1 MSLRRKN
8 NPYESQ
14 FKNSDIIN
22 RFLSENKFV
31 NNAPSN
37 METVYNAESKTPLL
51 GTNTGLGESSYDE
64 DLNWYS
70 HIDENDPQDSINEYR
85 AQKQSAW
92 DQLGAGL
99 GRTAVKAAVETSKLP
114 GIIGGLVGG
123 IAGQINDAS
132 TGEDN
137 TNFIDTVFN
146 NGWIKGLD
154 SINEEIKSE
163 YLPVYV
169 KKAVRDGD
177 LGDKIMSSAF
187 WATDGAD
194 GAGFALGM
202 ILPGAMLG
210 KLGLGAKMIGAA
222 NRMDKARELF
232 AGAERAEEFVKAAN
246 KIGATARNIDSGI
259 SIGYN
264 TAAEAGA
271 EATQAGTETRANE
284 GKIVNGWKASGYLNT
299 PEYQIEAKK
308 YIQSLDVKR
317 RNGHLT
323 MDQQNELTSDPLK
336 VQEAVLHQ
344 RFENE
349 VTSMQSSIFGRNVA
363 ILLGPNTLMHMQLFG
378 RIGRSAEKIAEK
390 GAVETVEN
398 VGRMSKILNSSIGKG
413 VTKFGERVAKNTL
426 SEGFFEEG
434 LQTSTANQ
442 FKKYVAE
449 NRAEEVG
456 FGDTIP
462 DTFTEYAKMLGTT
475 EGQVSVMLGGV
486 LGTGMTSIAAHGQAK
501 REAKIKNEIT
511 NRLSIP
517 MNNLN
522 NIFNINDIY
531 KKDENG
537 AIVYKKDAQGNPTTE
552 PDIDL
557 VKSQEVLRSLI
568 LTDDKLN
575 RYKEAVDNGDNSYL
589 DEQQSNAMF
598 QLAKTAAYNG
608 EKGLSLLKEQ
618 LDANS
623 QLTDIQ
629 ERDKNNDGS
638 KKTYKQIVDETM
650 ETAKFLQK
658 QNDKFQDF
666 SSTIIKLNDERL
678 DDPSKAKIYRTA
690 FLNELNSRYLNV
702 QNKLR
707 FNKAKLEQLNKKRN
721 DIFEELGIDPLYM
734 SEAESPLIKMK
745 SGIVSN
751 EDINTR
757 AKKTKEA
764 IDSNELVKQVEEEY
778 NKVSK
783 DIEKNNK
790 DISEVWKGN
799 IVDKSFKDFVGD
811 YLEVEEEANEDSLQ
825 NHQDVVDTINS
836 FEDKASLVEYLKG
849 LDQKF
854 RDNDFIQNEFKD
866 RYAYIGEQDKIKEE
880 LKRVEELE
888 AESQKFEEDELVGTD
903 TTPETTETVI
913 DNDNNNGLETSQTSD
928 NKEVD
933 ENGEVFD
940 KDPSKENNLDDSTN
954 PLKVAKNQ
962 GAARII
968 STNQQTGEALYPNLK
983 AFVEFEKI
991 PRDKTNDKVTFEVGA
1006 INPKDQTFTANA
1018 ILDRVKKGEAITEDE
1033 ITYLAKYLPIKVT
1046 ITNGKDSASSFI
1058 DSMTSKSNKIV
1069 EVETLPLRKS
1079 IVEALIANKGNFKS
1093 IEGKVAKQFT
1103 GTLKLGEQNSN
1114 VLELD
1119 VFKGMTPEE
1128 KIQYFKKNTVYVSNK
1143 GDVKY
1148 CSSDLIDET
1157 TSLSASNRGEV
1168 FLKIP
1173 MINGKMFYLKLNTA
1187 RLSEEKAQDV
1197 LSLITLKSNLIKDK
1211 KEFTFEDLQ
1220 AYIDNDLPFVKNE
1233 FEFIKRN
1240 NDSIDVNLDRLINFI
1255 IFSQNTNAK
1264 TKLMLNKDGSF
1275 TVGELI
1281 HKVNNILGLEGS
1293 KGYTYTTDKL
1303 NNLSDGERAA
1313 LVKYFEYKRH
1323 NVLITKDDTATFNN
1337 DDYVNYLLGIN
1348 SDYAI
1353 LTTNAVVN
1361 EPTFQG
1367 YSNIYLNQAV
1377 VDKNAKKVIPAEE
1390 TEEIDLDNPEDL
1402 LASLT
1407 GNYGGIETETIKVE
1421 TQQQVEVE
1429 KVAEPVSGEITQN
1442 QEVSPEVADIEKRRQ
1457 EELEN
1462 KEAHYL
1468 IPIGVDL
1475 NLRENKKLLERKR
1488 IKDEINAKYDAELK
1502 ALKPKVSPVK
1512 DVVKNNKLDQINLLE
1527 SKLKGIIN
1535 TSGDFTTYPKEFFE
1549 YLNLIF
1555 KPGFTGDKSAQ
1566 FDLRTINDIY
1576 PGYLMDSNFSKVIE
1590 SVKKT
1595 NSYQGMLLSINKNNE
1610 NFSKTNVVEDVVATS
1625 VDKQIADLE
1634 TERQKELKTAKIKLP
1649 VLDLSASENPEQYP
1663 KEAAE
1668 NDRKIEEW
1676 KKLPSIINS
1685 RYDEQINALK
1695 GITTTEVKTIK
1706 SNNLQEVFK
1715 AADAKTKAKI
1725 VTVMA
1730 KQLGL
1735 MDKVNPKDMNSSFN
1749 ELYSNLKDNESLE
1762 KEIEKICGI

>member
-575 RYKEAVDNGDNSYL
+575 RYKEAVDNGDIATWMN
-589 DEQQSNAMF
+589 
-598 QLAKTAAYNG
+598 
-608 EKGLSLLKEQ
+608 
-618 LDANS
+618 
-623 QLTDIQ
+623 
-629 ERDKNNDGS
+629 
-638 KKTYKQIVDETM
+638 
-650 ETAKFLQK
+650 
-658 QNDKFQDF
+658 
-666 SSTIIKLNDERL
+666 
-678 DDPSKAKIYRTA
+678 
-690 FLNELNSRYLNV
+690 
-702 QNKLR
+702 
-707 FNKAKLEQLNKKRN
+707 
-721 DIFEELGIDPLYM
+721 
-734 SEAESPLIKMK
+734 
-745 SGIVSN
+745 
-751 EDINTR
+751 
-757 AKKTKEA
+757 
-764 IDSNELVKQVEEEY
+764 
-778 NKVSK
+778 NKV
-783 DIEKNNK
+783 
-790 DISEVWKGN
+790 
-799 IVDKSFKDFVGD
+799 
-811 YLEVEEEANEDSLQ
+811 
-825 NHQDVVDTINS
+825 
-836 FEDKASLVEYLKG
+836 
-849 LDQKF
+849 
-854 RDNDFIQNEFKD
+854 
-866 RYAYIGEQDKIKEE
+866 
-880 LKRVEELE
+880 
-888 AESQKFEEDELVGTD
+888 
-903 TTPETTETVI
+903 
-913 DNDNNNGLETSQTSD
+913 
-928 NKEVD
+928 
-933 ENGEVFD
+933 
-940 KDPSKENNLDDSTN
+940 
-954 PLKVAKNQ
+954 
-962 GAARII
+962 
-968 STNQQTGEALYPNLK
+968 
-983 AFVEFEKI
+983 
-991 PRDKTNDKVTFEVGA
+991 
-1006 INPKDQTFTANA
+1006 
-1018 ILDRVKKGEAITEDE
+1018 
-1033 ITYLAKYLPIKVT
+1033 
-1046 ITNGKDSASSFI
+1046 
-1058 DSMTSKSNKIV
+1058 
-1069 EVETLPLRKS
+1069 TL
-1079 IVEALIANKGNFKS
+1079 
-1093 IEGKVAKQFT
+1093 
-1103 GTLKLGEQNSN
+1103 
-1114 VLELD
+1114 
-1119 VFKGMTPEE
+1119 
-1128 KIQYFKKNTVYVSNK
+1128 
-1143 GDVKY
+1143 
-1148 CSSDLIDET
+1148 C
-1157 TSLSASNRGEV
+1157 
-1168 FLKIP
+1168 
-1173 MINGKMFYLKLNTA
+1173 
-1187 RLSEEKAQDV
+1187 
-1197 LSLITLKSNLIKDK
+1197 
-1211 KEFTFEDLQ
+1211 
-1220 AYIDNDLPFVKNE
+1220 
-1233 FEFIKRN
+1233 
-1240 NDSIDVNLDRLINFI
+1240 
-1255 IFSQNTNAK
+1255 
-1264 TKLMLNKDGSF
+1264 
-1275 TVGELI
+1275 
-1281 HKVNNILGLEGS
+1281 
-1293 KGYTYTTDKL
+1293 
-1303 NNLSDGERAA
+1303 
-1313 LVKYFEYKRH
+1313 
-1323 NVLITKDDTATFNN
+1323 FN
-1337 DDYVNYLLGIN
+1337 
-1348 SDYAI
+1348 
-1353 LTTNAVVN
+1353 
-1361 EPTFQG
+1361 
-1367 YSNIYLNQAV
+1367 
-1377 VDKNAKKVIPAEE
+1377 
-1390 TEEIDLDNPEDL
+1390 
-1402 LASLT
+1402 
-1407 GNYGGIETETIKVE
+1407 
-1421 TQQQVEVE
+1421 
-1429 KVAEPVSGEITQN
+1429 
-1442 QEVSPEVADIEKRRQ
+1442 
-1457 EELEN
+1457 
-1462 KEAHYL
+1462 
-1468 IPIGVDL
+1468 
-1475 NLRENKKLLERKR
+1475 
-1488 IKDEINAKYDAELK
+1488 
-1502 ALKPKVSPVK
+1502 
-1512 DVVKNNKLDQINLLE
+1512 
-1527 SKLKGIIN
+1527 
-1535 TSGDFTTYPKEFFE
+1535 
-1549 YLNLIF
+1549 
-1555 KPGFTGDKSAQ
+1555 
-1566 FDLRTINDIY
+1566 
-1576 PGYLMDSNFSKVIE
+1576 
-1590 SVKKT
+1590 
-1595 NSYQGMLLSINKNNE
+1595 
-1610 NFSKTNVVEDVVATS
+1610 
-1625 VDKQIADLE
+1625 
-1634 TERQKELKTAKIKLP
+1634 
-1649 VLDLSASENPEQYP
+1649 
-1663 KEAAE
+1663 
-1668 NDRKIEEW
+1668 
-1676 KKLPSIINS
+1676 
-1685 RYDEQINALK
+1685 
-1695 GITTTEVKTIK
+1695 
-1706 SNNLQEVFK
+1706 
-1715 AADAKTKAKI
+1715 
-1725 VTVMA
+1725 
-1730 KQLGL
+1730 
-1735 MDKVNPKDMNSSFN
+1735 
-1749 ELYSNLKDNESLE
+1749 
-1762 KEIEKICGI
+1762 